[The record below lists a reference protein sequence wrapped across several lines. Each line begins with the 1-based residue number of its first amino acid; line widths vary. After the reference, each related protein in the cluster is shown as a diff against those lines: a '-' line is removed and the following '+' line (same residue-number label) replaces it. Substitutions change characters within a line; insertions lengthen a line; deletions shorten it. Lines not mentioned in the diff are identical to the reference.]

1 MKRGLNVEYVSHTG
15 GAFQL
20 APTKYVK
27 MLCDDF
33 VHLKQGDYS
42 IGGFYR
48 IKGCPP
54 CYLKDYAMKHI
65 GLNQSTPGNVYI
77 F

>member
-15 GAFQL
+15 GAFRL

-48 IKGCPP
+48 TKGCPP
-54 CYLKDYAMKHI
+54 CYLKDFAMKHI

>member
-1 MKRGLNVEYVSHTG
+1 
-15 GAFQL
+15 
-20 APTKYVK
+20 

-48 IKGCPP
+48 QHGCPP
-54 CYLKDYAMKHI
+54 IYLKDYAMKHI
-65 GLNQSTPGNVYI
+65 GLNQSTPTKEYI